1 MKLIDLSRE
10 IYHKMPRL
18 PNHPMVIISPFTTH
32 EEKRVADGY
41 TFSSA
46 VTSLN
51 MGDHSGTHVDAPLH
65 FDETPGAKTIDQIP
79 LENFFTEAVC
89 LDLSHKPLKSDI
101 SIADLEAAEKA
112 AGIDIRPKDTV
123 LLHMDFYR
131 RAYGAEGYV
140 SDFPG
145 LTKESA
151 TWLGKKDI
159 TMFGVEAPSPGRPGR
174 NNFEVHH
181 VCRDL
186 GFTHMEGL
194 MNMEQIVGK
203 GRFRFIGFPLKIKG
217 GTGSPI
223 RAVAWLDA

>member
-1 MKLIDLSRE
+1 
-10 IYHKMPRL
+10 L
-18 PNHPMVIISPFTTH
+18 PNHPMVIISQFTDRD
-32 EEKRVADGY
+32 EKRIADGY
-41 TFSSA
+41 EFSSA
-46 VTSLN
+46 VLSLN
-51 MGDHSGTHVDAPLH
+51 MGDHSGTHVDAPVH
-65 FDETPGAKTIDQIP
+65 FDDRPGAKSIADLP
-79 LENFFTEAVC
+79 LEDFFTEAVC

-112 AGIDIRPKDTV
+112 AGVEIKPGDTV
-123 LLHMDFYR
+123 LLHMDFYNR
-131 RAYGAEGYV
+131 TIGTEAYIT
-140 SDFPG
+140 DFPG

-151 TWLGKKDI
+151 TFLGRKGIK
-159 TMFGVEAPSPGRPGR
+159 MFGVEAASPGRPGR

-194 MNMEQIVGK
+194 CNLEKLVGK

-223 RAVAWLDA
+223 RAVAMLEG

>member
-10 IYHKMPRL
+10 IHHKMARL
-18 PNHPMVIISPFTTH
+18 PNHPMVIITPFSTH

-46 VTSLN
+46 VMSLN
-51 MGDHSGTHVDAPLH
+51 MGDHSGTHVDAPVH
-65 FDETPGAKTIDQIP
+65 FDERPGAKGIGEMP

-89 LDLSHKPLKSDI
+89 LDLSHKELKADI
-101 SIADLEAAEKA
+101 SIADLEQAEQA
-112 AGIDIRPKDTV
+112 AGIEIKSRDTV

-131 RAYGAEGYV
+131 RTHGTDAYIT
-140 SDFPG
+140 DFPG
-145 LTKESA
+145 LTKDSA
-151 TWLGKKDI
+151 TWLGNKGI
-159 TMFGVEAPSPGRPGR
+159 TMFGVEAVSPGRPGR

-181 VCRDL
+181 VCRDM

-194 MNMEQIVGK
+194 VNLDQLVGK

-223 RAVAWLDA
+223 RAVAWLD